1 MPYCFVKWKKNEWL
15 NLESEIKCWN
25 QNYTFRIE
33 FAIGLQYRIEIIT
46 IKIGTSVVFE
56 IVNAFTMKYR
66 IEITTKMNIDT
77 VVEIDID
84 ETIRSILQFKLIVNY
99 KTENEMK

>member
-1 MPYCFVKWKKNEWL
+1 M
-15 NLESEIKCWN
+15 
-25 QNYTFRIE
+25 
-33 FAIGLQYRIEIIT
+33 QYRIEIT
-46 IKIGTSVVFE
+46 IKIGTGVVFE

-66 IEITTKMNIDT
+66 IEITTKMNIDV

>member
-1 MPYCFVKWKKNEWL
+1 M
-15 NLESEIKCWN
+15 
-25 QNYTFRIE
+25 
-33 FAIGLQYRIEIIT
+33 QYRIEIT
-46 IKIGTSVVFE
+46 FKIGTGVVFE

-66 IEITTKMNIDT
+66 IEITTKVNIDV

-99 KTENEMK
+99 TTENEMK